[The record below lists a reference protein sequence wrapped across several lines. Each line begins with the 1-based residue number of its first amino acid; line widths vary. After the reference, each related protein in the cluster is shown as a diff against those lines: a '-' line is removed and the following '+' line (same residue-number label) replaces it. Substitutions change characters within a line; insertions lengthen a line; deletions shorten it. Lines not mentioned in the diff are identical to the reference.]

1 MPKYSSRAQ
10 KNHSYATEARS
21 RPQRPGS
28 LQEQPQDSMG
38 VNVEP
43 PVLASMT
50 LAHGE
55 TVYVELSSE
64 GQRRMREG
72 TIVELA
78 NSDVAARHRDEH
90 GIKWMSLNRLE
101 RLREA
106 EARSCRDL
114 PLQQYAALLCEAIRD
129 YDFPAV
135 TYDFTEE
142 KPLHHDSM
150 LAVEQYIGTLLRST
164 DFSAVKDGLS
174 NVLYWGYAQQPG
186 RGDFKV
192 RDFRKTIPEPERE
205 PKLDKFAQLMRS
217 GQADLSNIKKLQLRQ
232 FSQISFVSKIL
243 MFLDPT
249 RCPVLDLKIANAFAK
264 SSFLPLQNLTFA
276 KGGIRITERNATA
289 YDTWACW
296 CRDIATVVNEAPVS
310 PCRGVRAVDVE
321 RALFT
326 LVDSQATDKARML
339 LDGPTGWTFDRR

>member
-1 MPKYSSRAQ
+1 MDLMDA
-10 KNHSYATEARS
+10 
-21 RPQRPGS
+21 
-28 LQEQPQDSMG
+28 
-38 VNVEP
+38 NVEP
-43 PVLASMT
+43 QVLASMT
-50 LAHGE
+50 LANGE

-72 TIVELA
+72 TIVELS

-90 GIKWMSLNRLE
+90 GIRWMSLNRLE
-101 RLREA
+101 RLRRA
-106 EARSCRDL
+106 EASSCQDV
-114 PLQQYAALLCEAIRD
+114 PLEQYAALLCEAIRD

-150 LAVEQYIGTLLRST
+150 LAVEQYIGTLLHSK

-174 NVLYWGYAQQPG
+174 NVLYWGYARQPI
-186 RGDFKV
+186 RDFRV
-192 RDFRKTIPEPERE
+192 SDFRKTIPDPERE
-205 PKLDKFAQLMRS
+205 PKLDQFAQLIRS
-217 GQADLSNIKKLQLRQ
+217 GRSDLFNIKELQLRQ

-249 RCPVLDLKIANAFAK
+249 RSPVLDLKIAKAFAK

-276 KGGIRITERNATA
+276 KAGISITKRNATA

-296 CRDIATVVNEAPVS
+296 CREIATVVNEASVS

-326 LVDSQATDKARML
+326 LADSQATDKARVL
-339 LDGPTGWTFDRR
+339 LDGPAGWTFDRR

>member
-1 MPKYSSRAQ
+1 MPKHLA
-10 KNHSYATEARS
+10 ATEARS
-21 RPQRPGS
+21 RTHRRGS
-28 LQEQPQDSMG
+28 LQEQSADVTG

-72 TIVELA
+72 AIVELI
-78 NSDVAARHRDEH
+78 NRDVAARHRDEN

-106 EARSCRDL
+106 EARSCRDV
-114 PLQQYAALLCEAIRD
+114 PLKEYAALLCEAIRE

-142 KPLHHDSM
+142 KPLHYDSM
-150 LAVEQYIGTLLRST
+150 RAVEQYIGTLLRSK
-164 DFSAVKDGLS
+164 DLSEVKDGLS
-174 NVLYWGYAQQPG
+174 NVLYWGYAQRPG
-186 RGDFKV
+186 RRDFRV
-192 RDFRKTIPEPERE
+192 SDFRKTIPDPQRE
-205 PKLDKFAQLMRS
+205 PKLDQFAQLMRS
-217 GQADLSNIKKLQLRQ
+217 GRSDLFNIKKLQLRQ

-249 RCPVLDLKIANAFAK
+249 RHPVLDLKIAKAFAK
-264 SSFLPLQNLTFA
+264 SSFLPLQNVTFA
-276 KGGIRITERNATA
+276 TSIPITERNATA

-296 CRDIATVVNEAPVS
+296 CHEIATVVNEAPVS

-326 LVDSQATDKARML
+326 LADSQAADKARVL
-339 LDGPTGWTFDRR
+339 LDGPAGWTFDRR

>member
-1 MPKYSSRAQ
+1 M
-10 KNHSYATEARS
+10 
-21 RPQRPGS
+21 GS
-28 LQEQPQDSMG
+28 A
-38 VNVEP
+38 
-43 PVLASMT
+43 VLASMT
-50 LAHGE
+50 LANGE
-55 TVYVELSSE
+55 TVYVELSSD
-64 GQRRMREG
+64 GQRRIREG
-72 TIVELA
+72 TIVELV
-78 NSDVAARHRDEH
+78 NSDVAARHRDDN

-142 KPLHHDSM
+142 KELHHDSM
-150 LAVEQYIGTLLRST
+150 LGVEQYIGALLRSK
-164 DFSAVKDGLS
+164 DLSAVKDGLS

-186 RGDFKV
+186 RRDFKV
-192 RDFRKTIPEPERE
+192 RDFRKTIPDPERD
-205 PKLDKFAQLMRS
+205 PKLDQFAQLIRS
-217 GQADLSNIKKLQLRQ
+217 GRPDLVNIKKRQLCQ

-243 MFLDPT
+243 MVLDPT
-249 RCPVLDLKIANAFAK
+249 RYPVLDLKIANAFAK

-276 KGGIRITERNATA
+276 QGGIRITERNATA

-326 LVDSQATDKARML
+326 LADSQATDKARVL
-339 LDGPTGWTFDRR
+339 LDGPAGWTFDRR

>member
-1 MPKYSSRAQ
+1 M
-10 KNHSYATEARS
+10 
-21 RPQRPGS
+21 GS
-28 LQEQPQDSMG
+28 A
-38 VNVEP
+38 
-43 PVLASMT
+43 VLASMT
-50 LAHGE
+50 LANGE
-55 TVYVELSSE
+55 TVYVELSSD
-64 GQRRMREG
+64 GQRRIREG
-72 TIVELA
+72 TIVELV
-78 NSDVAARHRDEH
+78 NSDVAARHRDDN

-106 EARSCRDL
+106 EARSGRDL

-129 YDFPAV
+129 YNFPAV

-142 KPLHHDSM
+142 KELHHDSM
-150 LAVEQYIGTLLRST
+150 LAVEQYIGALLRSK
-164 DFSAVKDGLS
+164 DLSAVKDGLS

-186 RGDFKV
+186 RRDFKV
-192 RDFRKTIPEPERE
+192 SDFRKTIPDPERD
-205 PKLDKFAQLMRS
+205 PKLDQFAQLIRS
-217 GQADLSNIKKLQLRQ
+217 GRPGLVNIKKRQLCQ

-243 MFLDPT
+243 MVLDPT
-249 RCPVLDLKIANAFAK
+249 RYPVLDLKIANAFAK

-276 KGGIRITERNATA
+276 QGGIRITERNATA

-326 LVDSQATDKARML
+326 LAVPWCTTPLRAESL
-339 LDGPTGWTFDRR
+339 P